1 MDKITLPLTKDVDQK
16 VIGSVIEEPTKG
28 MLVAIPTVVILMLL
42 FIPDG
47 SSHWS
52 WLTAWFCLGPIIL
65 VVGIDHFV
73 APSRRQEPIKWLDC
87 EKLSPEISE
96 LKSDMI
102 EVGYTL
108 TSDEGFNLPHYV
120 ELSDTSLITKFPRT
134 LYPHEIGIF
143 SRSTMLLSFHGL
155 TPLGKNLKLAL
166 KRELDASLEEKKKVS
181 ELLRIEA
188 ERKEKERIEYEERKR
203 KEREEREERER
214 KEREERE
221 ELKRKERE
229 EAERIEREKQEK
241 EERDRKE
248 REELERRKQEERERK
263 ERDRKRREE
272 EAEKRAKAMR
282 DAMALK
288 SKLEKNRKAFIKKY
302 FSESEAKSRY
312 HPEFNKELL
321 ALFDR
326 TQYHVHEFQ
335 EANFSRT
342 VNQQFWEPLG
352 KPKVDEEF
360 PLSSVWMLRQIKELT
375 PASISDVKQKIRSW
389 QKGIVGE
396 MDQHLNLQINLC
408 EELRHYDNLMQ
419 IWMRC
424 NEFEEAVEVT
434 DRLFRL
440 NKDSI
445 DENDFEYIMS
455 DMGIERQ

>member
-28 MLVAIPTVVILMLL
+28 VFVATPVVVILMML
-42 FIPDG
+42 FIPDE
-47 SSHWS
+47 SSHWT
-52 WLTAWFCLGPIIL
+52 WMGAWFCLGPSFVFIGMVYL
-65 VVGIDHFV
+65 V
-73 APSRRQEPIKWLDC
+73 APNQRLQPVKWLDC
-87 EKLSPEISE
+87 EKSSLEISE

-102 EVGYTL
+102 EVGYTP
-108 TSDEGFNLPHYV
+108 TSDEGLRLPDSNK
-120 ELSDTSLITKFPRT
+120 LSDTSLITKFPRT

-143 SRSTMLLSFHGL
+143 SRSSMLLSFHGL
-155 TPLGKNLKLAL
+155 TPLGENLKLAL
-166 KRELDASLEEKKKVS
+166 KLELNAILEEKKMVS

-188 ERKEKERIEYEERKR
+188 ERKEKERKEYEERKR

-221 ELKRKERE
+221 ERKRKERE

-241 EERDRKE
+241 EERERKE

-272 EAEKRAKAMR
+272 DAEKRAKAMR

-312 HPEFNKELL
+312 HPEFNNELL

-375 PASISDVKQKIRSW
+375 PTSISGVKQKIRSW
-389 QKGIVGE
+389 QKGIVE
-396 MDQHLNLQINLC
+396 RWISTSISKLLC
-408 EELRHYDNLMQ
+408 VKN
-419 IWMRC
+419 
-424 NEFEEAVEVT
+424 
-434 DRLFRL
+434 
-440 NKDSI
+440 
-445 DENDFEYIMS
+445 
-455 DMGIERQ
+455 

>member
-1 MDKITLPLTKDVDQK
+1 
-16 VIGSVIEEPTKG
+16 
-28 MLVAIPTVVILMLL
+28 
-42 FIPDG
+42 
-47 SSHWS
+47 
-52 WLTAWFCLGPIIL
+52 
-65 VVGIDHFV
+65 
-73 APSRRQEPIKWLDC
+73 
-87 EKLSPEISE
+87 
-96 LKSDMI
+96 
-102 EVGYTL
+102 
-108 TSDEGFNLPHYV
+108 
-120 ELSDTSLITKFPRT
+120 
-134 LYPHEIGIF
+134 
-143 SRSTMLLSFHGL
+143 
-155 TPLGKNLKLAL
+155 
-166 KRELDASLEEKKKVS
+166 
-181 ELLRIEA
+181 
-188 ERKEKERIEYEERKR
+188 
-203 KEREEREERER
+203 
-214 KEREERE
+214 
-221 ELKRKERE
+221 
-229 EAERIEREKQEK
+229 
-241 EERDRKE
+241 
-248 REELERRKQEERERK
+248 
-263 ERDRKRREE
+263 
-272 EAEKRAKAMR
+272 MR

-335 EANFSRT
+335 ETNFSRT

-375 PASISDVKQKIRSW
+375 PTSISGVKQKIRSW

-408 EELRHYDNLMQ
+408 EELLHYDNLMQ

-440 NKDSI
+440 NKESI
-445 DENDFEYIMS
+445 DENDFEYVMS

>member
-42 FIPDG
+42 FIPDE
-47 SSHWS
+47 SSHWT
-52 WLTAWFCLGPIIL
+52 WMGAWFCLGPIFL
-65 VVGIDHFV
+65 LGGIFHFI
-73 APSRRQEPIKWLDC
+73 APGQRPQPLKWLDC
-87 EKLSPEISE
+87 EKSSLEISE

-102 EVGYTL
+102 ELGYTL
-108 TSDEGFNLPHYV
+108 TSDEGFSLPHSV
-120 ELSDTSLITKFPRT
+120 ELSDTSLVTKFPT
-134 LYPHEIGIF
+134 PLYPYHIGIF
-143 SRSTMLLSFHGL
+143 SRSPMLLSFHGL
-155 TPLGKNLKLAL
+155 TTLGKNLKLAL
-166 KRELDASLEEKKKVS
+166 KLELDTILEEKKKVS

-188 ERKEKERIEYEERKR
+188 ERKEKER
-203 KEREEREERER
+203 KEREELE
-214 KEREERE
+214 
-221 ELKRKERE
+221 
-229 EAERIEREKQEK
+229 
-241 EERDRKE
+241 RKE

-335 EANFSRT
+335 ETNFSRK

-375 PASISDVKQKIRSW
+375 PTSISGVKQKIRSW

-396 MDQHLNLQINLC
+396 MDQHLNLQITLC
-408 EELRHYDNLMQ
+408 EELRHYENLMQ

-445 DENDFEYIMS
+445 DENDFEYVMS

>member
-28 MLVAIPTVVILMLL
+28 MLVTIPTVVILMLL
-42 FIPDG
+42 FIPDE
-47 SSHWS
+47 SSHWT
-52 WLTAWFCLGPIIL
+52 WMGAWFCFGPSFLLG
-65 VVGIDHFV
+65 GIFHFI
-73 APSRRQEPIKWLDC
+73 APGQRPQPLKWLDC
-87 EKLSPEISE
+87 EKSSLEISE

-102 EVGYTL
+102 ELGYTL
-108 TSDEGFNLPHYV
+108 TSDEGFSLPHSV
-120 ELSDTSLITKFPRT
+120 QLSDTSLVTKFPT
-134 LYPHEIGIF
+134 PLYPYHIGIF
-143 SRSTMLLSFHGL
+143 SRSPMLLSFHGL
-155 TPLGKNLKLAL
+155 TTLGKNLKLAL
-166 KRELDASLEEKKKVS
+166 KLELDTILEEKKKVS
-181 ELLRIEA
+181 ELLRIA
-188 ERKEKERIEYEERKR
+188 VERKEKERKEREERKR
-203 KEREEREERER
+203 KEREEREERKRKEREEAKRKEKER

-221 ELKRKERE
+221 RKERE
-229 EAERIEREKQEK
+229 ER
-241 EERDRKE
+241 
-248 REELERRKQEERERK
+248 ERRKQEERERK
-263 ERDRKRREE
+263 ERDRKRRAE

-335 EANFSRT
+335 ETNFSRT

-375 PASISDVKQKIRSW
+375 PTSISGVKQKIRSW

-408 EELRHYDNLMQ
+408 EELLHYDNLMQ

-440 NKDSI
+440 NKESI
-445 DENDFEYIMS
+445 DENDFEYVMS

>member
-1 MDKITLPLTKDVDQK
+1 MDKNSLPLTKDVEQK
-16 VIGSVIEEPTKG
+16 VIGSAIEELTKG
-28 MLVAIPTVVILMLL
+28 MLAVVPVVVILMLL

-52 WLTAWFCLGPIIL
+52 WLTAWFCLGPIML
-65 VVGIDHFV
+65 FVGIVHFV
-73 APSRRQEPIKWLDC
+73 APRQRQDPIKWLDC
-87 EKLSPEISE
+87 EKSSLEISE

-102 EVGYTL
+102 VVGYIL
-108 TSDEGFNLPHYV
+108 ASDEGFTLPDSI
-120 ELSDTSLITKFPRT
+120 ELSVTTLLTDFPTT
-134 LYPHEIGIF
+134 LYPHQIGIF

-155 TPLGKNLKLAL
+155 TPLGIRLKHALKL
-166 KRELDASLEEKKKVS
+166 ELGAAPEESKKVS
-181 ELLRIEA
+181 ELLTIEA
-188 ERKEKERIEYEERKR
+188 ERKEKELKEREERER
-203 KEREEREERER
+203 QVREEREERER
-214 KEREERE
+214 MEQK
-221 ELKRKERE
+221 
-229 EAERIEREKQEK
+229 
-241 EERDRKE
+241 
-248 REELERRKQEERERK
+248 ERERK

-272 EAEKRAKAMR
+272 DAEKRAKAMR

-335 EANFSRT
+335 ETNFSRM

-375 PASISDVKQKIRSW
+375 PASISGVKQKIRSW

-396 MDQHLNLQINLC
+396 MDKHLNLQITLC
-408 EELRHYDNLMQ
+408 DELSHYENLMQ

-424 NEFEEAVEVT
+424 NEFEEAVKVT

-445 DENDFEYIMS
+445 DENDFEYVMS

>member
-1 MDKITLPLTKDVDQK
+1 MDKITLPLTKDVEQK
-16 VIGSVIEEPTKG
+16 VMGSVIEEVTKV
-28 MLVAIPTVVILMLL
+28 MLGTIPIVVILMLL

-52 WLTAWFCLGPIIL
+52 WMGAWFCLGPIIL

-73 APSRRQEPIKWLDC
+73 APSRRQVPIKWLDC
-87 EKLSPEISE
+87 EKLSPKISE

-108 TSDEGFNLPHYV
+108 TSDEGFSLPHSV

-155 TPLGKNLKLAL
+155 TALGIRLKYAL
-166 KRELDASLEEKKKVS
+166 KSELDASLEEKKKVS
-181 ELLRIEA
+181 EHLTIEA
-188 ERKEKERIEYEERKR
+188 ERKEKERK
-203 KEREEREERER
+203 EREERER
-214 KEREERE
+214 KEREER
-221 ELKRKERE
+221 
-229 EAERIEREKQEK
+229 
-241 EERDRKE
+241 
-248 REELERRKQEERERK
+248 ERRKQEERERK
-263 ERDRKRREE
+263 ERDRKRRAE

-335 EANFSRT
+335 ETNFSRT

-375 PASISDVKQKIRSW
+375 PTSISGVKQKIRSW

-408 EELRHYDNLMQ
+408 EELLHYDNLMQ

-440 NKDSI
+440 NKESI
-445 DENDFEYIMS
+445 DENDFEYVMS